1 MLHDVSF
8 PTRAESGVT
17 FGNAAFIQTAE
28 LSKNAPEVL
37 RQSFFGSLSTIRV
50 LWTSLYTVKGEYG
63 TDAISGPV
71 GVIGEVKETVSVG
84 WDAFL
89 FLVVMLTMN
98 IGMVNL
104 MPLPALDGGRL
115 FFMLIELIR
124 RKPINPKYEG
134 YVHAAG
140 LVLLMGL
147 MIFITYNDIVR
158 IFFK

>member
-1 MLHDVSF
+1 
-8 PTRAESGVT
+8 
-17 FGNAAFIQTAE
+17 
-28 LSKNAPEVL
+28 
-37 RQSFFGSLSTIRV
+37 
-50 LWTSLYTVKGEYG
+50 
-63 TDAISGPV
+63 
-71 GVIGEVKETVSVG
+71 
-84 WDAFL
+84 
-89 FLVVMLTMN
+89 MLTMN